1 MRRDYKQSF
10 NGDFSDPREK
20 EERVFPPETGLYEV
34 IFNSTPHAVFVV
46 NRNFQ
51 IQDANAVFKDLYP
64 RYESNNGTFCYR
76 VIPPERRDTPCNDCI
91 VRKTFLTG
99 SRASEESQ
107 IRGEAGPRHLRKE
120 TVPLPSDS
128 GETIAVMEI
137 IEDIT
142 ETVQTR
148 LRLERH
154 ARELE
159 DSLTQKMNE
168 QREKEK
174 KLTAAMNTVYEMKG
188 AHDINESIDIIVR
201 GYRELGARTIAF
213 ALYDDDEMYI
223 AKVHPEEVVKKL
235 NAVFRRNIPD
245 LRLAPV
251 RDPQNPFSQTALVGK
266 PVFYKGAEEVY
277 GFFKNCFPKSYDHSI
292 AEAAYLFEGQSLV
305 IFPLKT
311 KNATVG
317 AIAVSADIE
326 SLEQNFEYFSF
337 LSNSSAVEISRQR
350 SSQKL
355 HRSETKYRNLV
366 ESSRDMIILCGKDG
380 RIRYSNRI
388 FFDLTGVSPR
398 QNRELSLYSFFQGT
412 HRERIKEAIQSS
424 SKSKEAGKP
433 IELKMKTRDGSE
445 LWAELIINPVADGES
460 GFQIVARDISHR
472 KDLETRIGNLSA
484 FQERILQNDFIGI
497 VATDLSGRITSWNAG
512 AANILGYRPE
522 EALGKN
528 ISGFIINEVFEPSSQ
543 FMKEE
548 SAAVPHISREMR
560 FRKKNG
566 DAVRVMYVETTM
578 RDEANNPIA
587 VIAYF
592 FDITERARLDE
603 QWKELNQRLH
613 QAQLITIV
621 SLAKLAEYRDIETG
635 SHLERIMKYTEL
647 LSQELS
653 SFKEYRDYISNEY
666 IIDLVNSCP
675 LHDIGKVGI
684 PDAIL
689 HKPGKLTP
697 AEFEII
703 KKHSIIG
710 GDTIAEAEKKV
721 HGRSYLNLGKEV
733 AYYHHER
740 WDGRGY
746 PSGLKGVQIPLSARI
761 VAVADV
767 YDALI
772 SKRPYKEAFTHDTS
786 REIITAHAGSHF
798 DESVVRAFLNREQE
812 IIDLKNRIVN

>member
-1 MRRDYKQSF
+1 MRRDYNKSF
-10 NGDFSDPREK
+10 DPGFSDPPEK
-20 EERVFPPETGLYEV
+20 QDRVFPPGSELYQA

-51 IQDANAVFKDLYP
+51 IENANKTFRDLYP
-64 RYESNNGTFCYR
+64 RYENTKNAYCYR
-76 VIPPERRDTPCNDCI
+76 VIPRERRDTPCNDCL

-99 SRASEESQ
+99 KGASEESETE
-107 IRGEAGPRHLRKE
+107 GEGDSRCYKKE
-120 TVPLPSDS
+120 TVPLLSDA
-128 GETIAVMEI
+128 GETIAVMEL

-142 ETVQTR
+142 DVVETR
-148 LRLERH
+148 RRLERH
-154 ARELE
+154 AQELE
-159 DSLTQKMNE
+159 SSLTRKVSE
-168 QREKEK
+168 QHEKEK

-188 AHDINESIDIIVR
+188 AHDIDESIEIIVH
-201 GYRELGARTIAF
+201 GYRELGAKTIAF
-213 ALYDDDEMYI
+213 ALYEDDEIYF

-235 NAVFRRNIPD
+235 NTIFRQNVVD
-245 LRLAPV
+245 MHLRPV
-251 RDPQNPFSQTALVGK
+251 KHPQNPFSQTALVGK
-266 PVFYKGAEEVY
+266 PMFFKGSEEVY
-277 GFFKNCFPKSYDHSI
+277 SFFKNCFPKNFDHSI
-292 AEAAYLFEGQSLV
+292 AEAAYLFEKQSLV

-311 KNATVG
+311 KDITVG
-317 AIAVSADIE
+317 AIAVFADIE

-355 HRSETKYRNLV
+355 HRSEMKYRNLV
-366 ESSRDMIILCGKDG
+366 ESSRDMVILCGKDG
-380 RIRYSNRI
+380 KIRYCNRI
-388 FFDLTGVSPR
+388 FFDLTGISPKL
-398 QNRELSLYSFFQGT
+398 NRELSLYSFFQGN
-412 HRERIKEAIQSS
+412 HREKIKEAIQAGSL
-424 SKSKEAGKP
+424 SKEAAKP

-445 LWAELIINPVADGES
+445 LWTELIINPVADGES

-497 VATDLSGRITSWNAG
+497 AATDLSGRITSWNAG

-522 EALGKN
+522 EALGRN
-528 ISGFIINEVFEPSSQ
+528 ISGFIINESFNQAPQ
-543 FMKEE
+543 FVKDEG
-548 SAAVPHISREMR
+548 AAIPHVSREMK

-578 RDEANNPIA
+578 RDEGDNPIA

-603 QWKELNQRLH
+603 KWKELNQRLH
-613 QAQLITIV
+613 QAQMITIV

-647 LSQELS
+647 LAQELS

-697 AEFEII
+697 QEFEII

-740 WDGRGY
+740 WDGKGY

-786 REIITAHAGSHF
+786 REIITAHSGSHF

-812 IIDLKNRIVN
+812 IIDLKNRMVN